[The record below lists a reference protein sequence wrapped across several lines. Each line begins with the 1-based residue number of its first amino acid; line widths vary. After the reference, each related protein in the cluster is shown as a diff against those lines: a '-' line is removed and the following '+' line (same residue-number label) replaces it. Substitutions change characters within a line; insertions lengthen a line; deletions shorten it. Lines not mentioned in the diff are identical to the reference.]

1 MTHRNLEE
9 NRDQAERHIAEA
21 RIDMSHADNNTQMG
35 VAMNTVTPWERIVTS
50 LTEQLAA
57 I

>member
-21 RIDMSHADNNTQMG
+21 RIDMSHADNNTQM
-35 VAMNTVTPWERIVTS
+35 VLAMNKVTHWERIVTS